1 VAKWSKEEMR
11 ITVIFDQPKWVL
23 AKVGGFE
30 YRYWELREFL
40 AEQGHDLT
48 FIHLTYDSTIDARK
62 FEGLNVKTVH
72 VGGLPNSKLE
82 KFKIIVL
89 DLLNPRRSLSHED
102 QLDTILR
109 ETKPDAVI
117 NLMASNPKLI
127 RNLTQDFPTIMF
139 AEEDFSIGW
148 DKVATPGGKWLR
160 PLVKIRNRLSE
171 RSWSKPDSVVV
182 ISDPEHAWAKRAYP
196 GARVTTVPIFIPE
209 KFWLE
214 QVDAAHPPIDIFAMG
229 RFDAV
234 RNALGLRKFIEEL
247 QVQNPTNTPIVRIA
261 CWYKPH
267 PLLDDLPSSRLV
279 YLGNIPDA
287 RPLYRAAK
295 ICVVPAF
302 SVSGAKNQVLQ
313 GWATNCVVVA
323 TKQSAASVNGVDGK
337 DLLTGQN
344 PRELASAALA
354 ALADENLR
362 GHLAANG
369 MTSLLERHSRDHAL
383 ELFAEELKQTV
394 RLKKNQ

>member
-1 VAKWSKEEMR
+1 MR
-11 ITVIFDQPKWVL
+11 ITVIFDQPKWVI

-30 YRYWELREFL
+30 YRYWQLRQYL
-40 AEQGHDLT
+40 ANQGHNLT
-48 FIHLTYDSTIDARK
+48 FIHLSYDSNADVTN
-62 FEGLNVKTVH
+62 FEGLDVRTIH
-72 VGGLPNSKLE
+72 VDGLPNSKIE
-82 KFKIIVL
+82 KFKIIVR
-89 DLLNPRRSLSHED
+89 DLVNPRRILSHD
-102 QLDTILR
+102 VALDTLLR

-127 RNLTQDFPTIMF
+127 RNLTKDFPTILF

-148 DKVATPGGKWLR
+148 DKVASSAGKLLQPGLKL
-160 PLVKIRNRLSE
+160 RNRLIE
-171 RSWSKPDSVVV
+171 RSWSKPDSVIV
-182 ISDPEHAWAKRAYP
+182 ISDPEHAWAARAYP
-196 GARVTTVPIFIPE
+196 GARVTTIPLFLPE
-209 KFWLE
+209 EFWLE
-214 QVDAAHPPIDIFAMG
+214 EVDPAQPPIDIFAMG

-234 RNALGLRKFIEEL
+234 RNAFGLRKFIEEL
-247 QVQNPTNTPIVRIA
+247 HIQNPENTPVVQIA

-267 PLLDDLPSSRLV
+267 PLLEDLPPNRLV

-313 GWATNCVVVA
+313 GWASHCTVVA
-323 TKQSAASVNGVDGK
+323 STQSANSVNGVDGK

-362 GHLAANG
+362 AHLVSNGAA
-369 MTSLLERHSRDHAL
+369 SLLEQHSRDRSL
-383 ELFAEELKQTV
+383 KLFAEELNLTV
-394 RLKKNQ
+394 SQKKTS